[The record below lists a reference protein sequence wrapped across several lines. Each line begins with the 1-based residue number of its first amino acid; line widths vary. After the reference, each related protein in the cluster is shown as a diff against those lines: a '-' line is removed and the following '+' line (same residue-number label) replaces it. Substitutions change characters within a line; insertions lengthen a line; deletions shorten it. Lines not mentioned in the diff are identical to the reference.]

1 MRIDAIIV
9 ASSEASGLAN
19 EIARLWPFDGG
30 LGGSALDLAV
40 VEGLTRMDASKCLWT
55 AAGTDFAAWIPDAG
69 FLGAS
74 YCSFRWDRRQ
84 RDRSCEGF
92 L

>member
-9 ASSEASGLAN
+9 PSSEGSGLAN
-19 EIARLWPFDGG
+19 EIARLWLLDGG
-30 LGGSALDLAV
+30 CGGSALDVAV
-40 VEGLTRMDASKCLWT
+40 VEGLTRMDASKCLWA
-55 AAGTDFAAWIPDAG
+55 AAGTDFAAWVLDAG

-74 YCSFRWDRRQ
+74 YCSFWWDRRH
-84 RDRSCEGF
+84 RDRSCEGS